1 MVGARGFE
9 PPTLCSQSR
18 CASQAALRPDTA
30 SLTSPIYVLVSRFC
44 IFGPA
49 FAFPKAM
56 KNSISFR
63 GFSGFTNLLV
73 LATGGYFAWRNRF
86 KIQQFME
93 ANGIPTPWMREN
105 ASEAVRSGVAKIK
118 GRVEHGQNVAQD
130 HDVSRAV

>member
-30 SLTSPIYVLVSRFC
+30 SLTSPICVLVSRFC
-44 IFGPA
+44 IFGLV
-49 FAFPKAM
+49 FAPPETM

-63 GFSGFTNLLV
+63 GFTSLLV

-86 KIQQFME
+86 KLQQFLE
-93 ANGIPTPWMREN
+93 SNGIPTPWMREN
-105 ASEAVRSGVAKIK
+105 ASEAVHSGVAKIK
-118 GRVEHGQNVAQD
+118 GRVQHGQNIAQD